1 MNAGEAYYMAPG
13 HVALGLEPC
22 RTVEFSPTD
31 ELRADDGA
39 GRQEHGGDAVMTTE
53 TRTTF
58 DIEGFARAFEAW
70 DVPGLLALYAPD
82 VEQVE
87 IDDVTPPSAPRIRQ
101 GTEGLEQ
108 MYRHC
113 SEAGVKAAITNLVPG
128 QERAACTVTCSFP
141 SGRRVMSNTIL
152 ELRDGV
158 ITRQLD
164 VLARDPK

>member
-1 MNAGEAYYMAPG
+1 
-13 HVALGLEPC
+13 
-22 RTVEFSPTD
+22 
-31 ELRADDGA
+31 
-39 GRQEHGGDAVMTTE
+39 MTTE

-58 DIEGFARAFEAW
+58 DVEAFARAFEAW
-70 DVPGLLALYAPD
+70 DVPTLLAMYVPD

-87 IDDVTPPSAPRIRQ
+87 IDDVTPPSAPRIRR
-101 GTEGLEQ
+101 GTERLEQ

-113 SEAGVKAAITNLVPG
+113 SEAGVKATLTNLVPG
-128 QERAACTVTCSFP
+128 QERAAFTVTCHFP

-152 ELRDGV
+152 ELRDGL